1 MDEEHRT
8 VLTRSSRDTARAESR
23 EAFDVRDILFFPA
36 MTAGVLEAFPI
47 VITPDEE
54 SLVTRIVMH
63 KSIAARLM
71 LRQISVGDKPRGR
84 GGAGTCEVFLADV
97 PNWTPD
103 NIIIT
108 PERPLVL
115 HVTNVAD
122 VALRV
127 LGSVVVF
134 KRGRAM

>member
-1 MDEEHRT
+1 MEQEQQDRPL
-8 VLTRSSRDTARAESR
+8 LTREREVSR
-23 EAFDVRDILFFPA
+23 EAFEVRDLLFFPPK
-36 MTAGVLEAFPI
+36 TAAVHEAFSI
-47 VITPDEE
+47 VVTPDEE

-71 LRQISVGDKPRGR
+71 LRQISVGEKPRGR

-103 NIIIT
+103 NIVIT
-108 PERPLVL
+108 PEMPLVL

-122 VALRV
+122 VNLRI

-134 KRGRAM
+134 KRGRTI